1 MKLNLQTN
9 EEILNELR
17 EYEKQPHFGLKCGC
31 EELDKIMRLDRQRFC
46 IITSNENQG
55 KTTFLNWYTYQ
66 MAKEHAFKT
75 LYLSFENPKE
85 LFYSKLKKV
94 YEGEEFVNYAR
105 YCDNQMENVE
115 ELFQTFDFYQKEWG
129 YNILVIDPFE
139 SLQDLMQGSF
149 RSEDYASLLERLRQ
163 YTQKNNI
170 ITIIAAH
177 QKKLKEGDEP
187 TISNIFGSVSFGN
200 KADIIWS
207 IQNNENLT
215 IIKTLKI
222 RHNYLEGVKNGTAS
236 FKFNPSNE
244 HFIPSDEPTNDDEL
258 FGITPPI
265 QKIEE
270 ISYEEIEN
278 ENKEF
283 LRNSKVT
290 LYEKFKKVDE
300 ISLNDAL
307 MMGVKYRAK
316 IDKIREI
323 DKVTNKAEYDRLK
336 KSLPSYTASASYGD
350 ARIKSKL
357 LVYNRLAVLDFDNLD
372 KDAEQIKEIISQNPY
387 VLYCGKSVGGKGLF
401 ALIRLGLKA
410 QDYERQIMAL
420 YRDFSQMGL
429 GKYLDES
436 AKDITRLRFISY
448 DERPY
453 LNLRA
458 KIYNEL
464 IQTPSISTISSSQ
477 NDDEKPNQISEKDRR
492 TLQNIIDD
500 VRTNKLQLTKNHNDT
515 MYIGGVLS
523 SLMGEAGRQYLHIIR
538 AQRWG
543 YNATKLDDEYN
554 YIMANNTQKY
564 TMGAMV
570 AKYKQ
575 AKKEIIN

>member
-17 EYEKQPHFGLKCGC
+17 EYEKQPHFGLNCGC

-105 YCDNQMENVE
+105 FCENQMENVE
-115 ELFQTFDFYQKEWG
+115 ELFQIFDYYQKEWG

-163 YTQKNNI
+163 YTQKSNI

-200 KADIIWS
+200 KADFIWS

-244 HFIPSDEPTNDDEL
+244 HFIPSEEPTNEDEL

-265 QKIEE
+265 QKIEG

-278 ENKEF
+278 ENNEF
-283 LRNSKVT
+283 LRNTKVT

-307 MMGVKYRAK
+307 MMGLKYRAK

-323 DKVTNKAEYDRLK
+323 DKVTQKAEYDRLK

-387 VLYCGKSVGGKGLF
+387 VLYCGKSVGGKGLL

-464 IQTPSISTISSSQ
+464 IPTPSISTISSSK
-477 NDDEKPNQISEKDRR
+477 NDDEKPNQISEKDRQ

-500 VRTNKLQLTKNHNDT
+500 VRANNLQLTKNHNDT

-523 SLMGEAGRQYLHIIR
+523 SLMGEDGRQYLHIIR

-543 YNATKLDDEYN
+543 YDATKLDEEYN
-554 YIMANNTQKY
+554 YILANNTQKY